1 MPYQSKHMK
10 KVSPAKRIS
19 LLSMF
24 TAIAVTVFIIEAQ
37 FPGITPI
44 PGIKLG
50 LSNTITLFVMFLMGP
65 CDALMVLILR
75 IILGSVFSGQFMSF
89 IYSLMGG
96 LLSYL
101 TMLILKRF
109 LQSDQIFVCGIF
121 CAVMHNVGQ
130 ILTAV
135 VITKTLSIFYYLPI
149 LTVSGIVT
157 GLFTGL
163 LTQILIKRLNRM
175 F

>member
-1 MPYQSKHMK
+1 MK
-10 KVSPAKRIS
+10 KTSPAKRIS
-19 LLSMF
+19 LLAMF
-24 TAIAVTVFIIEAQ
+24 TAIAVTVFIIEAR

-50 LSNTITLFVMFLMGP
+50 LSNTVTLFVMFLMGP
-65 CDALMVLILR
+65 YDALTVLILR

-96 LLSYL
+96 LLSYF
-101 TMLILKRF
+101 TMLILKKM
-109 LQSDQIFVCGIF
+109 LKNNQIFVCGIF
-121 CAVMHNVGQ
+121 CAVSHNVGQ

-135 VITKTLSIFYYLPI
+135 VITGTFSIFYYLPI
-149 LTVSGIVT
+149 LIVSGIIT
-157 GLFTGL
+157 GLFTGAL
-163 LTQILIKRLNRM
+163 AQILIKRLRHI